1 MKRIVLLGPPGVGKG
16 TQAERISEKYGIPH
30 ISTGDIFRANMKQ
43 GTPLGKLAK
52 EYIEKGLLVP
62 DDVTCGMVWDRLA
75 EEDCKAG
82 YLMDGFPRTVYQAEQ
97 LDAHLKAVGQD
108 PQDITVLNIQAPTQT
123 LIERATGRR
132 ICKDCGKSYHMVYTP
147 PKTEGICDVCGGE
160 LLQRPDD
167 ALETVQNRLKVYE
180 DQTSPL
186 IEYYRAT
193 DRLADIDGCKDI
205 AGVFEEICALL
216 GDEL

>member
-16 TQAERISEKYGIPH
+16 TQAERISERYGIPH
-30 ISTGDIFRANMKQ
+30 ISTGDIFRANMRQ
-43 GTPLGKLAK
+43 GTPLGNMAK
-52 EYIEKGLLVP
+52 EYMEKGLLVP

-82 YLMDGFPRTVYQAEQ
+82 YLLDGFPRTVYQAEQ
-97 LDAHLKAVGQD
+97 LDGHLKETGTD
-108 PQDITVLNIQAPTQT
+108 PQDIKVLNIQAPTET
-123 LIERATGRR
+123 LVARATGRR
-132 ICKDCGKSYHMVYTP
+132 ICKDCGKSYHIVSTP

-160 LLQRPDD
+160 LRQRPDD

-186 IEYYRAT
+186 IEYYKAT
-193 DRLADIDGCKDI
+193 DRLADIDGCQDI
-205 AGVFEEICALL
+205 AGVFGQICALL
-216 GDEL
+216 GEKP